1 MKKRQKSNLIKQ
13 KKTSKEWLQDIIV
26 ALIVI
31 VVVGGMIIYA
41 HFDIVGIVNG

>member
-26 ALIVI
+26 AVIVI
-31 VVVGGMIIYA
+31 IVVGGMILYA